1 LDVLL
6 LVPAVHKLSRDT
18 FLQITDAISTNETR
32 EEVRVVVHGLLKP
45 LANVRNVVLQGLEPF
60 ELDEIDNP
68 EILFLALH
76 DSDERNAELALA
88 LYEANSL
95 SLDSEGLSR
104 LFSLLGIFRGRP
116 FLTLEHDT
124 PYVRQTAAKALAT
137 ALPALSD
144 HFNDYIN
151 KLIELYEEKVI
162 NLGDIV
168 INLTGETCSAKI

>member
-18 FLQITDAISTNETR
+18 FLQITDAISANETR

-60 ELDEIDNP
+60 ELDEIENP

-104 LFSLLGIFRGRP
+104 LFSLLGIF
-116 FLTLEHDT
+116 
-124 PYVRQTAAKALAT
+124 
-137 ALPALSD
+137 
-144 HFNDYIN
+144 
-151 KLIELYEEKVI
+151 
-162 NLGDIV
+162 
-168 INLTGETCSAKI
+168 